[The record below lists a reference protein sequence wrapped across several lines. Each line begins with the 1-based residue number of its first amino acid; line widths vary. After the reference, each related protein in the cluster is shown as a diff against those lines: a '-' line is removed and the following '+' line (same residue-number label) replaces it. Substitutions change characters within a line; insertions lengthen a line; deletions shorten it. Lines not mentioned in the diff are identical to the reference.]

1 MWPRTEEERLRRR
14 NCGFVS
20 FMKRSS
26 AEDARDDLDGYELE
40 GMRMTVNWVRENH
53 ITSHRG
59 FTIIFLLLI

>member
-26 AEDARDDLDGYELE
+26 AEDARDDLDGYELD
-40 GMRMTVNWVRENH
+40 GMKMTVNWVLFFSLNK
-53 ITSHRG
+53 G
-59 FTIIFLLLI
+59 YIIAALNTMLS